1 MNLIIRVTILF
12 AIVSLAVFMVGG
24 IISYRVMMREVEY
37 EQRRFLTERLERMER
52 VVVENEP
59 TDTIQWTKLV
69 AIPLQEYR
77 EEFREFSD
85 TLVMHS
91 QLNRMESHLK
101 LDAIKNVNGRSY
113 LISLYDVIIEP
124 DDIQDGLRES
134 LTTMYLL
141 LLAATLMIGFIASY
155 FFLRP
160 FNLTLE
166 QIQKF
171 SLKDSDQKIVFPR
184 SGVKEFKRLNQFL
197 SEMTKKV
204 QSDYRSLKEFS
215 ENASHEFQTPI
226 AVIQSKLELLLGDE
240 DLTEQQIEQVSYIQN
255 AIRRL
260 SSLSNSLALLTK
272 IDNKEFS
279 NVSELDISEILSGM
293 LEEFKELIDLKQIE
307 TETDLSNGVKL
318 EADKVL
324 IEILLT
330 NLINNAI
337 RHNWE
342 EGKIKISLNDSSLI
356 ISNSGPELSINPDD
370 LFRRFKKSNQSA
382 QSLGLGLAIV
392 KKICDFYGYEIKYEL
407 KEGFHTIQIDF

>member
-1 MNLIIRVTILF
+1 M
-12 AIVSLAVFMVGG
+12 
-24 IISYRVMMREVEY
+24 
-37 EQRRFLTERLERMER
+37 
-52 VVVENEP
+52 
-59 TDTIQWTKLV
+59 
-69 AIPLQEYR
+69 
-77 EEFREFSD
+77 
-85 TLVMHS
+85 
-91 QLNRMESHLK
+91 
-101 LDAIKNVNGRSY
+101 
-113 LISLYDVIIEP
+113 
-124 DDIQDGLRES
+124 
-134 LTTMYLL
+134 
-141 LLAATLMIGFIASY
+141 
-155 FFLRP
+155 RP

-240 DLTEQQIEQVSYIQN
+240 SLTEQQIEQVSYIQN

-260 SSLSNSLALLTK
+260 SNLSNSLALLTK
-272 IDNKEFS
+272 IDNNEFS
-279 NVSELDISEILSGM
+279 NVSELDLSEILSGM
-293 LEEFKELIDLKQIE
+293 LEEFRELMDLKQIE
-307 TETDLSNGVKL
+307 TETDLSSGVKL

-324 IEILLT
+324 VEILLT

-342 EGKIKISLNDSSLI
+342 EGKIKLSLTNASLL
-356 ISNSGPELSINPDD
+356 ISNSGPELSIKPDD